1 LAGKSIG
8 ACSEGDK
15 EIRNMELQLTSLGDA
30 AKVALQGRLDTP
42 GVDQI
47 ETRFTASVV
56 AGGKHTLVDLSGV
69 TFISSMG
76 IRMLI
81 STGRSLS
88 LKKAKLVLFGA
99 QPLVKESLDHVSL
112 NDIVPVVASETQAL
126 ELLKV

>member
-1 LAGKSIG
+1 
-8 ACSEGDK
+8 
-15 EIRNMELQLTSLGDA
+15 MELQMIDLGTA
-30 AKVALQGRLDTP
+30 SKIALQGRLDTP

-56 AGGKHTLVDLSGV
+56 PLGKHALIDLSGV

-81 STGRSLS
+81 GTARSLNF
-88 LKKAKLVLFGA
+88 KKAKMIVFGA

-112 NDIVPVVASETQAL
+112 SDVIPVVATEAQAL
-126 ELLKV
+126 ELLKA